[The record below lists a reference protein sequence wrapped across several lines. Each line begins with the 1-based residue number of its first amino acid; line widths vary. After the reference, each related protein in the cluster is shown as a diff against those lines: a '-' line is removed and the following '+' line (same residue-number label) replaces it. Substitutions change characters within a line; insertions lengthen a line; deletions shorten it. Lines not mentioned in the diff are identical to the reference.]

1 MSAETYEGVAGGQ
14 IQSGSLISRVKAVA
28 GAGIGNV
35 LEWYDFTVYAYLAGI
50 LDSKFFVAGDEN
62 TALLATFAVFGVG
75 FVARPLGGLLTDDR
89 RLDRPDRHPAD
100 LCLDRHRRAD
110 PAGAGPVD

>member
-1 MSAETYEGVAGGQ
+1 MSAEAFTADHKLGQ
-14 IQSGSLISRVKAVA
+14 IGTGTLMSRVRAVA

-50 LDSKFFVAGDEN
+50 LGAKFFVSSDES

-75 FVARPLGGLLTDDR
+75 FVARPIGGFVIGMFGDKLGRKPALL
-89 RLDRPDRHPAD
+89 
-100 LCLDRHRRAD
+100 
-110 PAGAGPVD
+110 